1 MHKLL
6 DRAIAGLVCVTFGLA
21 ASSIAAAAGPG
32 AFHRGAG
39 GFHAFHGGFR
49 GFNRGLYP
57 YSLFG
62 YPGYSYGGYF
72 PYSIYEDDGPDC
84 RFEWPRRTAK
94 HKVVQRG
101 IWTCS

>member
-1 MHKLL
+1 MHKHLN
-6 DRAIAGLVCVTFGLA
+6 RMVAGLVCMTFGLA

-32 AFHRGAG
+32 AWHHAG
-39 GFHAFHGGFR
+39 GFHAFHGGFH
-49 GFNRGLYP
+49 GFGRGLYP

-84 RFEWPRRTAK
+84 RFEWPRRSAK
-94 HKVVQRG
+94 HKGVQRG

>member
-6 DRAIAGLVCVTFGLA
+6 NCATVALVCAIFGLA
-21 ASSIAAAAGPG
+21 ASSIPAAAG
-32 AFHRGAG
+32 AFHSSGI
-39 GFHAFHGGFR
+39 HAFHGGFR

-62 YPGYSYGGYF
+62 YPGYKYGGYY

-84 RFEWPRRTAK
+84 RFEWPKRTVK
-94 HKVVQRG
+94 HKPAQRG